1 MTKELV
7 NFSIRSLNRSG
18 PFYGFELYKDP
29 LHLMPD
35 GTVFHNS
42 GKSVLEQGIVSHVSR
57 FPDRFQL
64 VGVNQFAHSCP
75 CFVCRAPQALIERG
89 V

>member
-7 NFSIRSLNRSG
+7 DFSVRPLNRSG

-42 GKSVLEQGIVSHVSR
+42 GKSVLEQGIVGHVSR

-64 VGVNQFAHSCP
+64 VGIDCKRIYLNAH
-75 CFVCRAPQALIERG
+75 FY
-89 V
+89 